1 MQELSVVSAHKHRFN
16 SIVVFVDD
24 VRLFSRTADTPTDYP
39 PITFLMNWANQNGFN
54 WEIQNDIFIASFN
67 Q

>member
-1 MQELSVVSAHKHRFN
+1 
-16 SIVVFVDD
+16 VFVDD
-24 VRLFSRTADTPTDYP
+24 VRLFSRTADTPKDYP

-54 WEIQNDIFIASFN
+54 WEIQNDIFIASFK